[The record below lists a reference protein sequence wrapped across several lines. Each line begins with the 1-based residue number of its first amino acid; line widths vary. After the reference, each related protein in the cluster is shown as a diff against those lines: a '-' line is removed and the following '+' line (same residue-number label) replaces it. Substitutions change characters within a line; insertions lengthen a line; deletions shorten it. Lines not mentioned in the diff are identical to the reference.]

1 MKKLNLFLVV
11 GLLLLYGCLDLVSV
25 TTVNY
30 IPAPDLSKYSM
41 KIIPEPQTSLD
52 NITLVVYNECQY
64 NLLNGVTR
72 SGNTID
78 IEKHFN
84 SMMMVPCMMKNDTIQ
99 IGKLPPGIYTVNYKL
114 IDFSTVTKNPIPLAI
129 TFKITLSK

>member
-11 GLLLLYGCLDLVSV
+11 GLLLLNGCLDLVSE

-30 IPAPDLSKYSM
+30 VAAPDLSKYQM
-41 KIIPEPQTSLD
+41 KIIPETQTSLD
-52 NITLVVYNECQY
+52 NIGLVVYNECQY
-64 NLLNGVTR
+64 KLLNGVTR

-84 SMMMVPCMMKNDTIQ
+84 SMMMVPCMIKNDTIQ

-114 IDFSTVTKNPIPLAI
+114 VDFSTVTKNPVPLAI
-129 TFKITLSK
+129 TFKLTLNK